1 MFFKRQM
8 PVIIMI
14 TIGLLTLLSNF
25 IIEGKSDNLD
35 NVTRWVN
42 DDSLLW
48 FGIIAAFAILLG
60 AFNLLKIHLSKILR
74 NNKDYPYSI
83 FLILGFCLMIFS
95 GFFYHGVDRLGNE
108 QYDEGEKFIDLNDNE
123 KWDDAE
129 SFTDL
134 NGNQKYDKG
143 EKFKDIGNGKWDAA
157 ETYEDIPNGKWDKG
171 EDFIDKNG
179 NGSYDIGETYK
190 DIPNGKWD
198 KGEDFIDKNGNGS
211 YDIAEEYTDT
221 NENGKWDTAEKY
233 IDTNQNDKYDKGEKF
248 KDIGNGK
255 WDEGEDF
262 IDVNG
267 NGSYDIAEEYTDSN
281 ENGKWDAAEIFKDVR
296 NRKWDEGE
304 DFIDINGNGSYDTGE
319 TYQDIPNGKWDE
331 GEDFIDKNG
340 NGSYDIA
347 EEYTDSN
354 ENGKWDAAEKY
365 VDTPN
370 GKWDAAE
377 KYVDTPNGKWDAA
390 EIYKDDNWGEHLFGK
405 DKSLFSKLFNLTI
418 DPLESTMFALLAFF
432 VASASYRAFRIR
444 NFEASLLLVSGIF
457 VMIGAVPFGSYIPSW
472 VFAYVFLS
480 LLFVV
485 ISPFIS
491 DKKILWTSFFVS
503 FIIIS
508 FAMTIWYP
516 SFLNSKS
523 ILFWIL
529 AYPTRAGKTAI
540 MIGVALGV
548 AATSLRIIF
557 GKDKS
562 FLGD

>member
-179 NGSYDIGETYK
+179 NGSYDI
-190 DIPNGKWD
+190 
-198 KGEDFIDKNGNGS
+198 
-211 YDIAEEYTDT
+211 AEEYTDT

-281 ENGKWDAAEIFKDVR
+281 E
-296 NRKWDEGE
+296 
-304 DFIDINGNGSYDTGE
+304 
-319 TYQDIPNGKWDE
+319 
-331 GEDFIDKNG
+331 
-340 NGSYDIA
+340 
-347 EEYTDSN
+347 
-354 ENGKWDAAEKY
+354 
-365 VDTPN
+365 N

>member
-108 QYDEGEKFIDLNDNE
+108 QYDEGEKFIDLNGNE

-134 NGNQKYDKG
+134 NGNQKYDKV

-157 ETYEDIPNGKWDKG
+157 ETYEDIPNGKYDEG
-171 EDFIDKNG
+171 EDFIDVNG

-198 KGEDFIDKNGNGS
+198 KS
-211 YDIAEEYTDT
+211 
-221 NENGKWDTAEKY
+221 
-233 IDTNQNDKYDKGEKF
+233 
-248 KDIGNGK
+248 
-255 WDEGEDF
+255 
-262 IDVNG
+262 
-267 NGSYDIAEEYTDSN
+267 
-281 ENGKWDAAEIFKDVR
+281 
-296 NRKWDEGE
+296 
-304 DFIDINGNGSYDTGE
+304 
-319 TYQDIPNGKWDE
+319 
-331 GEDFIDKNG
+331 EDFIDKNG

-365 VDTPN
+365 VDAPN

>member
-25 IIEGKSDNLD
+25 IIEGNSDNLD

-157 ETYEDIPNGKWDKG
+157 ETYEDIPNGKYDEG
-171 EDFIDKNG
+171 EDFIDVNG

-211 YDIAEEYTDT
+211 YDIAEEYTDS

-233 IDTNQNDKYDKGEKF
+233 TDTNQNDKYDKGEKF

-262 IDVNG
+262 IDV
-267 NGSYDIAEEYTDSN
+267 
-281 ENGKWDAAEIFKDVR
+281 
-296 NRKWDEGE
+296 
-304 DFIDINGNGSYDTGE
+304 
-319 TYQDIPNGKWDE
+319 
-331 GEDFIDKNG
+331 NG

-491 DKKILWTSFFVS
+491 DRKILWTSFFVS